1 MVFQAPEL
9 RYRLEE
15 QSRIHFYGTNL
26 RQRQCRNLWSV
37 MSSVLLAGGDVQL
50 NL

>member
-1 MVFQAPEL
+1 MVLQAPGL
-9 RYRLEE
+9 RYCLEE
-15 QSRIHFYGTNL
+15 RSCVHFNGTNL
-26 RQRQCRNLWSV
+26 RQRQRRSLWSV